1 MTRKKITYE
10 ERIIRKAL
18 NEMSLHDSIRLMMTK
33 LGVTKKQHGAIME
46 WEQFEGVME
55 RRPETKKN
63 AEMTFSI
70 DAIAGNTAMFH
81 LWLLGRVK
89 DRWESQVFN
98 PEKATRTVTIKAQ
111 VDWSEDI

>member
-33 LGVTKKQHGAIME
+33 LGVTKKQHGAIMK

-55 RRPETKKN
+55 RRPETKKD

-89 DRWESQVFN
+89 DRWESQGFN
-98 PEKATRTVTIKAQ
+98 PEKAPRTVTIKAQ
-111 VDWSEDI
+111 VDWSDDI

>member
-1 MTRKKITYE
+1 MSRKNITYE
-10 ERIIRKAL
+10 EIIIRKAL

-63 AEMTFSI
+63 AEITFSI

-81 LWLLGRVK
+81 L
-89 DRWESQVFN
+89 
-98 PEKATRTVTIKAQ
+98 
-111 VDWSEDI
+111 